1 MTTRHVTL
9 TVPPE
14 LAGERLDRLLAREL
28 DGVGRKRAREWCET
42 GRVTL
47 DGKRAKP
54 ATPVAAGSLVVVDAG
69 DEGALPDG
77 ELGLDVRFESDDLVV
92 LYKPAGVPSA
102 PLREGELGTLAN
114 ALVFRYPESA
124 GVGHRAREP
133 GLIHRLDTDT
143 SGLLVAARSARAFEA
158 LSRALARGELD
169 KRYLAI
175 VERLDLPDEGSVELE
190 LAPDPRKKGRV
201 RVASAEDGGYSH
213 AATTRYRVLQRAASA
228 SLLEVVA
235 TPAFRHQVRAHLA
248 AIGAPLVG
256 DELYGGTPWSGAAPR
271 HALHAS
277 YVAWAGDGTLPS
289 FEVEATLPDELRA
302 LLEP

>member
-1 MTTRHVTL
+1 LTTRPVTL
-9 TVPPE
+9 TVTPE

-28 DGVGRKRAREWCET
+28 EGVGRKRAREWCEA

-54 ATPVAAGSLVVVDAG
+54 ATPVVAGAVIVVDAG
-69 DEGALPDG
+69 DEGALPDPS
-77 ELGLDVRFESDDLVV
+77 LALDVRFESDEVVV

-114 ALVFRYPESA
+114 AFVARYPESA

-143 SGLLVAARSARAFEA
+143 SGLLVAVRSERAFAALASA
-158 LSRALARGELD
+158 LSRGQLD
-169 KRYLAI
+169 KRYLA
-175 VERLDLPDEGSVELE
+175 VAERLDLPDEGSVDLD

-201 RVASAEDGGYSH
+201 RVASAEDAGYSH
-213 AATTRYRVLQRAASA
+213 AATTRYRVLERAANA
-228 SLLEVVA
+228 SLVEVVA

-248 AIGAPLVG
+248 AIGAPLIG
-256 DELYGGTPWSGAAPR
+256 DTLYGGAPWPGEHPR

-289 FEVEATLPDELRA
+289 FEVEADLPDELRA

>member
-1 MTTRHVTL
+1 VELRVAA
-9 TVPPE
+9 E

-28 DGVGRKRAREWCET
+28 EGVGRKRAREWCEA

-54 ATPVAAGSLVVVDAG
+54 ATPVTAGALVVVDAG
-69 DEGALPDG
+69 DEGALPDTAL
-77 ELGLDVRFESDDLVV
+77 ELDVRFESDEIVV

-114 ALVFRYPESA
+114 AFVARYPESA
-124 GVGHRAREP
+124 HVGHRAREP

-143 SGLLVAARSARAFEA
+143 SGLLVAARSARAFSA

-201 RVASAEDGGYSH
+201 RVASAEQGGYAH
-213 AATTRYRVLQRAASA
+213 ACTTRYRVLQRAETT

-248 AIGAPLVG
+248 AIGASLVG
-256 DELYGGTPWSGAAPR
+256 DELYGGSPWPGASPR

-289 FEVEATLPDELRA
+289 FEVEATLPEELRA

>member
-1 MTTRHVTL
+1 LTNRRLEIRVT
-9 TVPPE
+9 PE

-28 DGVGRKRAREWCET
+28 EGVGRKRAREWCEA

-54 ATPVAAGSLVVVDAG
+54 ATPVTAGSLVVIDAA
-69 DEGALPDG
+69 DERALPDPG
-77 ELGLDVRFESDDLVV
+77 LELDVRFESDEMVV
-92 LYKPAGVPSA
+92 LYKPAGVASA

-114 ALVFRYPESA
+114 AFAARYPESA

-143 SGLLVAARSARAFEA
+143 SGLLVAARTARAFAA
-158 LSRALARGELD
+158 LSQALARGELD
-169 KRYLAI
+169 KRYLAV
-175 VERLDLPDEGSVELE
+175 VERLDLPDEGSVDLQ
-190 LAPDPRKKGRV
+190 LSPDPRKKGRV
-201 RVASAEDGGYSH
+201 RVAHAEQGYAH
-213 AATTRYRVLQRAASA
+213 AATTRYRVLSRGESA
-228 SLLEVVA
+228 SLLEVIA

-248 AIGAPLVG
+248 AIGAPLIG
-256 DELYGGTPWSGAAPR
+256 DELYGGAAWPGAKPR

>member
-1 MTTRHVTL
+1 LTTRPVTL
-9 TVPPE
+9 TVAPE

-28 DGVGRKRAREWCET
+28 EGVGRKRAREWCEA

-54 ATPVAAGSLVVVDAG
+54 ATPVAAGAVVVIDTG
-69 DEGALPDG
+69 DEGALPDRS
-77 ELGLDVRFESDDLVV
+77 LALDVRFESDEIVV
-92 LYKPAGVPSA
+92 LHKPAGVPSA
-102 PLREGELGTLAN
+102 PLREGELG
-114 ALVFRYPESA
+114 
-124 GVGHRAREP
+124 EP

-143 SGLLVAARSARAFEA
+143 SGLLVAARSARAFAALASA
-158 LSRALARGELD
+158 LSRGELD
-169 KRYLAI
+169 KRYLA
-175 VERLDLPDEGSVELE
+175 VAERLDLPDEGRVDLE

-201 RVASAEDGGYSH
+201 RVASSEDAGYSH
-213 AATTRYRVLQRAASA
+213 AATTRYRVLERAANA

-248 AIGAPLVG
+248 AIGAPLIG
-256 DELYGGTPWSGAAPR
+256 DTLYGGAPWPGEHPR

-289 FEVEATLPDELRA
+289 FEVEAALPDELRA

>member
-1 MTTRHVTL
+1 MTTRRL
-9 TVPPE
+9 ELNIAPD
-14 LAGERLDRLLAREL
+14 LAGERLDRVLAREL
-28 DGVGRKRAREWCET
+28 EGVGRKRAREWCEA

-54 ATPVAAGSLVVVDAG
+54 ATPVTAGALVVVDAV
-69 DEGALPDG
+69 DEGALPDVAL
-77 ELGLDVRFESDDLVV
+77 ELDVRFESDEVVV
-92 LYKPAGVPSA
+92 LYKTAGMASA
-102 PLREGELGTLAN
+102 PLRDGELGTLAN
-114 ALVFRYPESA
+114 AFVARYPESA

-143 SGLLVAARSARAFEA
+143 SGLLVAARTARAFDA
-158 LSRALARGELD
+158 LSGALARGELD
-169 KRYLAI
+169 KRYLAL
-175 VERLDLPDEGSVELE
+175 VERLDLPDEGSVDLA

-201 RVASAEDGGYSH
+201 RVASAEQGYAH
-213 AATTRYRVLQRAASA
+213 AATTRYRVLRRAENA

-256 DELYGGTPWSGAAPR
+256 DELYGGSPWPGTKPR

-289 FEVEATLPDELRA
+289 FEVESTLPDELRA

>member
-1 MTTRHVTL
+1 V
-9 TVPPE
+9 
-14 LAGERLDRLLAREL
+14 LASEFE
-28 DGVGRKRAREWCET
+28 GVGRKRARALCEA

-54 ATPVAAGSLVVVDAG
+54 STPVSLGSLVSVELG
-69 DEGALPDG
+69 DEGALPDPS
-77 ELGLDVRFESDDLVV
+77 LSLDVRFESTEIVV
-92 LYKPAGVPSA
+92 AYKPAGQPSA
-102 PLREGELGTLAN
+102 PLREGELGTFAN
-114 ALVFRYPESA
+114 ALVSRYPESA
-124 GVGHRAREP
+124 SVGHRAREP

-143 SGLLVAARSARAFEA
+143 SGLLVAARTARAFEA
-158 LSRALARGELD
+158 LSGALSRGELD

-175 VERLDLPDEGSVELE
+175 IERGDLPDDGSIELG

-201 RVASAEDGGYSH
+201 RIQSGERGGYSH
-213 AATTRYRVLQRAASA
+213 PATTRYRVLQRTKRAC
-228 SLLEVVA
+228 LLEVVA

-248 AIGAPLVG
+248 TIGAPLIG
-256 DELYGGTPWSGAAPR
+256 DELYGGTAWPGAVPR

-289 FEVEATLPDELRA
+289 FEVEAELPDDLRA